1 MGLSVMKQV
10 EESLQPIADDALRD
24 DGDYVHVIDHILG
37 HIRRRHLSGHQ
48 GMVQRARS
56 CHTLS
61 AELATDVQCRSSRQ
75 CQSQAFTVMHPMI

>member
-1 MGLSVMKQV
+1 
-10 EESLQPIADDALRD
+10 
-24 DGDYVHVIDHILG
+24 
-37 HIRRRHLSGHQ
+37 
-48 GMVQRARS
+48 MVQRARS